1 MSGAARVHAIE
12 ALEHLKQ
19 HLCVFREDAREAI
32 GAAEWE
38 LRRTTDWVRGQLES
52 WRGEARRRR
61 DEVARAKN
69 ELDRRKLQ
77 RVAGKPPD
85 CTEQEK
91 DLAAA
96 RRRLDEAEQKVE
108 NCRQW
113 VTLWQRAVDENIGP
127 LRRFSDFVQTELP
140 KAEALLERKSADL
153 DTYLRLGPPPVPV
166 AAGSP
171 QPSPQSPVRPA
182 ADPVIEP
189 GGEPAR
195 PSASEAPAAPAD
207 EGREP

>member
-19 HLCVFREDAREAI
+19 HLCVFREDAGEAL

-91 DLAAA
+91 ALAEA
-96 RRRLDEAEQKVE
+96 RRRLDEAEQKID
-108 NCRQW
+108 NCRHW
-113 VTLWQRAVDENIGP
+113 VIQWQRTVDENIGP

-140 KAEALLERKSADL
+140 KAAALLDRKSAAL
-153 DTYLRLGPPPVPV
+153 DAYVRLGPPPAP
-166 AAGSP
+166 AGSP
-171 QPSPQSPVRPA
+171 QPSDQSSVRPEA
-182 ADPVIEP
+182 GPVIEP
-189 GGEPAR
+189 GGEPAG

-207 EGREP
+207 EGRQP